1 VYFNKSFFLILFYV
15 VVFPA
20 IAAYY
25 CWQKGIEI
33 IGPNRA
39 TMFIQLMPLF
49 SAVMAIIIFKE
60 KFELYHFVGA
70 AFIVSGIYLSNKKI
84 MIKVAVLDDYQDVF
98 QQIVET
104 EKYKDKFEFQI
115 FTEPF
120 INENEAIVALEE
132 FEALFI
138 MRERTPMTKSLISV
152 LPKLKYIMTSGMR
165 NNSIDLEIA
174 KKNKIIVSGTEIN
187 PNPAAEI
194 TWLLILGLLRNI
206 KQETDNMFQG
216 YWQTT
221 VGFELKNKMLGL
233 IGLGKIGTQVAKV
246 AKAFGMEVC
255 AWSENLNLSHANEI
269 GVLPMNKEDLL
280 KNADIIS
287 IHLVL
292 RDGYKNLITK
302 KEIEMMKK
310 SSFLINTSRGQII
323 NEKDLIEA
331 LKDEKIAGAGLD
343 VFDKEPLP
351 QDHKLRFLPNT
362 LILPHIGYVTAENYS
377 KFYLQMLENLIACL
391 EKKPIRTL

>member
-1 VYFNKSFFLILFYV
+1 
-15 VVFPA
+15 
-20 IAAYY
+20 
-25 CWQKGIEI
+25 
-33 IGPNRA
+33 
-39 TMFIQLMPLF
+39 
-49 SAVMAIIIFKE
+49 
-60 KFELYHFVGA
+60 
-70 AFIVSGIYLSNKKI
+70 
-84 MIKVAVLDDYQDVF
+84 MIKVAVIDDYQEAF

-104 EKYKDKFEFQI
+104 AKYEDKFEFQV
-115 FTEPF
+115 FNEPF
-120 INENEAIVALEE
+120 SNENEAIVALEE

-138 MRERTPMTKSLISV
+138 MRERTPITKSLINA

-165 NNSIDLEIA
+165 NNSIDLETA
-174 KKNKIIVSGTEIN
+174 KKNKIIVCGTEIN
-187 PNPAAEI
+187 PNPAAEV

-206 KQETDNMFQG
+206 KQEADNMFQG

-221 VGFELKNKMLGL
+221 IGLELKGKMLGL
-233 IGLGKIGTQVAKV
+233 IGLGKIGTQVARV

-351 QDHKLRFLPNT
+351 QDHKLRFLPNA
-362 LILPHIGYVTAENYS
+362 LLLPHLGYVTAENYT
-377 KFYLQMLENLIACL
+377 KFYLQMMENLKACL
-391 EKKPIRTL
+391 EEKPIRTL